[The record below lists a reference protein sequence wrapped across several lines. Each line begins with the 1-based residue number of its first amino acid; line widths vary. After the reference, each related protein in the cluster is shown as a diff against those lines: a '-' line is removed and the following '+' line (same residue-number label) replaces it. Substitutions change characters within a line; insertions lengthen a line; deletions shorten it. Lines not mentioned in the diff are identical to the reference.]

1 MEKSGMSSFSPS
13 FPLNCGLDRR
23 LRGQSACRDTVN
35 RGANMCH
42 ILNRSEGKRL
52 ISLNGLAES
61 TRSLQNTSVALAKNT
76 IPTPECVNSQK

>member
-1 MEKSGMSSFSPS
+1 MEKSVILSFSLS

-23 LRGQSACRDTVN
+23 LRGQSACRHAAN

-42 ILNRSEGKRL
+42 VLNRSEGKHL

-61 TRSLQNTSVALAKNT
+61 IRSLQNASVA
-76 IPTPECVNSQK
+76 